1 MWDGGIF
8 FIMIWRSCILTD
20 FSWTTPFNFLDIM
33 MGSPSC
39 PELFSLIFE
48 VRTFIFGQNVLCPYV
63 VVRVNFHNDLK
74 KLHFDRFF
82 MDHPISFSQYN
93 DWASVVPGAL
103 LAHFW
108 SEDVHLWNLSSL
120 SICGT
125 EEFFAAVSEDIDRFF
140 MDQPLRFS
148 PYNDRVSVVPGV
160 VLAHFW
166 SEGADIWP
174 KWSLSI
180 CGTAVW
186 FAGVSEEVAFWPIF
200 HGPPY

>member
-1 MWDGGIF
+1 MKTSGPHMDGEVACQ
-8 FIMIWRSCILTD
+8 IW
-20 FSWTTPFNFLDIM
+20 
-33 MGSPSC
+33 PS
-39 PELFSLIFE
+39 SLE
-48 VRTFIFGQNVLCPYV
+48 
-63 VVRVNFHNDLK
+63 K
-74 KLHFDRFF
+74 
-82 MDHPISFSQYN
+82 
-93 DWASVVPGAL
+93 WARKAPGASAVPSLYWGNSKSWL
-103 LAHFW
+103 LPHFW

-125 EEFFAAVSEDIDRFF
+125 EEFFAGVSEDIDRFF

-186 FAGVSEEVAFWPIF
+186 FAGVSEELAFWPIF